1 MLPWPGWVGRGAD
14 ERNHRCIGRDVPLP
28 GTDSAP
34 RPVTPPIA
42 ARRVWLRGR
51 GPWVTLRWPRR
62 ADLTPAGP
70 AEGCR
75 SGRTGRSRK
84 PLYLMG
90 TVGSNPTPSAT
101 KSLNPWNLLSGFE
114 LTVRLAADCGAF
126 GLAPA
131 NVTGREPV
139 GGLILRQAPVFSVGY
154 FRGTLR
160 DMNCRVRNYRW
171 RRCCCRLKPNTRRWS
186 SQASGRSEQ
195 RTRRSAFNSG
205 GWRPFSMASVMSGAR
220 KARRTT
226 RVT

>member
-14 ERNHRCIGRDVPLP
+14 ERNHRCIGCDVPLP

-90 TVGSNPTPSAT
+90 TVGSNPTPSAS
-101 KSLNPWNLLSGFE
+101 KSLNSWNLRSGFE
-114 LTVRLAADCGAF
+114 LSVRLAADCGAQRRR
-126 GLAPA
+126 PRQRDRERTCRRPYPS
-131 NVTGREPV
+131 TGACF
-139 GGLILRQAPVFSVGY
+139 L
-154 FRGTLR
+154 
-160 DMNCRVRNYRW
+160 
-171 RRCCCRLKPNTRRWS
+171 CRL
-186 SQASGRSEQ
+186 
-195 RTRRSAFNSG
+195 
-205 GWRPFSMASVMSGAR
+205 FSRYPSRHGSPGPELPMATLLLPI
-220 KARRTT
+220 KA
-226 RVT
+226 